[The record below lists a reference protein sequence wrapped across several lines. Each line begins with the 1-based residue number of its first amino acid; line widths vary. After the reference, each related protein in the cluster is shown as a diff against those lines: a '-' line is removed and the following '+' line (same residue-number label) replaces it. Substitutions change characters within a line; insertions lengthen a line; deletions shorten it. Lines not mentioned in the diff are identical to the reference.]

1 MIIFGFLTG
10 FIVWLLAML
19 ALIGILE
26 KCEQWMKTE
35 MTDADMMALAMT
47 SIAIFGP
54 CLACGTHIASKITEI
69 L

>member
-54 CLACGTHIASKITEI
+54 CLACGTHIASKKTEI
-69 L
+69 

>member
-1 MIIFGFLTG
+1 MTIVGLLIGIIVRG
-10 FIVWLLAML
+10 IAML
-19 ALIGILE
+19 ALIGVLE

-47 SIAIFGP
+47 SVAIFGP
-54 CLACGTHIASKITEI
+54 CLACGTHIASKITEK